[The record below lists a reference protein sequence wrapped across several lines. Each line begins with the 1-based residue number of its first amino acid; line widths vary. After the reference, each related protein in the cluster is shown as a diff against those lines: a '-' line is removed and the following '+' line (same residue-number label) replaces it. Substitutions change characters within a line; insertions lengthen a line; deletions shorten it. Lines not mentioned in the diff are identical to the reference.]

1 MRCHLALTLRRAAPT
16 LLSCA
21 LVAGC
26 ATAPVDS
33 PELRAARAA
42 YAQARGDPY
51 ASRAAAVELDRS
63 QQALRAAEATSARDD
78 EQRRHLA
85 YLAVRHAQVAL
96 AMGQQ
101 VQAEEGVQQ
110 AAATRERLR
119 LQARTREAEQA
130 AQQARSAQAD
140 ARVAQADAQ
149 QAQAQAR
156 LEADRA
162 AQAQLQ
168 LRLEAE
174 RAAQLERD
182 LQALQGRVTERGM
195 VVTLGDVL
203 FATGRDELQPA
214 ARRTAQQLATV
225 MRQYPER
232 RVLIEGFTDSVGSE
246 QTNLELSRRRAEAF
260 REALLMEGVSPQRIE
275 LQAHG
280 EGFPVADNGTPAG
293 RQENRRVEV
302 LFSDGQGRFATR

>member
-1 MRCHLALTLRRAAPT
+1 MTRTSDTHRDRAA
-16 LLSCA
+16 A
-21 LVAGC
+21 LVLAGLLAGC
-26 ATAPVDS
+26 ASAPVDS

-42 YAQARGDPY
+42 YDQARGDAY
-51 ASRAAAVELDRS
+51 ASRAAAVELERAA
-63 QQALRAAEATSARDD
+63 QALRAAEETSGSDD

-85 YLAVRHAQVAL
+85 YLALRRSQVAM

-101 VQAEEGVQQ
+101 VSAEEGVQQ
-110 AAATRERLR
+110 AGTMRERMR
-119 LQARTREAEQA
+119 LAARTREAELA
-130 AQQARSAQAD
+130 SQQARSAQAD
-140 ARVAQADAQ
+140 AQIAQADAQ
-149 QAQAQAR
+149 QAQTQAR

-162 AQAQLQ
+162 AQAQMR
-168 LRLEAE
+168 LRVEAE
-174 RAAQLERD
+174 RAAQLEKD
-182 LQALQGRVTERGM
+182 LQELQGRATERGM

-203 FATGRDELQPA
+203 FATGRAELQPA

-232 RVLIEGFTDSVGSE
+232 RVLIEGYTDSVGSE

-280 EGFPVADNGTPAG
+280 EAFPVADNGTSAG

-302 LFSDGQGRFATR
+302 LFSDGQGRFASR